1 MAAIFRG
8 GDTPLPDDKDLGGA
22 DQDWCQLVECLLST
36 PSVRK
41 LLSRNDLDAGEILK
55 CIEVICRPMPTG
67 EGEGARRRK
76 EAAELA
82 KRLTSRKRDIELVD
96 LVRDLQRLLLRD
108 LD

>member
-1 MAAIFRG
+1 
-8 GDTPLPDDKDLGGA
+8 
-22 DQDWCQLVECLLST
+22 
-36 PSVRK
+36 
-41 LLSRNDLDAGEILK
+41 
-55 CIEVICRPMPTG
+55 MPTG

-82 KRLTSRKRDIELVD
+82 VRLTSRKRDIELVD